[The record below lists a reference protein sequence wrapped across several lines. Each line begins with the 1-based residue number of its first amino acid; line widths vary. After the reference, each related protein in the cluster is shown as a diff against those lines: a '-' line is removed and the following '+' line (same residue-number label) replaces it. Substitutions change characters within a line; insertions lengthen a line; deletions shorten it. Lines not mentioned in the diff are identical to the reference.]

1 MSGKSRDFIYYGDSA
16 LGLRENWLTLHAVRS
31 GVHLVGKKQC
41 NAKRERT
48 ADHVDLIQFSACVLD
63 A

>member
-1 MSGKSRDFIYYGDSA
+1 MCFNMSGKSRDFIYYGDSA

-41 NAKRERT
+41 NAKRE
-48 ADHVDLIQFSACVLD
+48 
-63 A
+63 